1 VDGDVRSFEQRLA
14 KANEE
19 GAFLALSVAP
29 RYYVRAERKLRERFA
44 LDARNLDNMLIPKL
58 KEMADAKRIT
68 WPTVLQADRSDRE
81 GRDWGYLK
89 TLFSLCIPAAEEMLS
104 ANTKTVLVTSLGL
117 LARYDQMSLL
127 DRLRDKAGVTGS
139 PLHGLW
145 ILVPESGGSPLPTV
159 DGKPVPILSG
169 GQHARI
175 PTRWL
180 KDTKNA

>member
-1 VDGDVRSFEQRLA
+1 MPAV
-14 KANEE
+14 EE
-19 GAFLALSVAP
+19 
-29 RYYVRAERKLRERFA
+29 E
-44 LDARNLDNMLIPKL
+44 
-58 KEMADAKRIT
+58 
-68 WPTVLQADRSDRE
+68 
-81 GRDWGYLK
+81 
-89 TLFSLCIPAAEEMLS
+89 LS
-104 ANTKTVLVTSLGL
+104 ANGKTVLVTALGL

-145 ILVPESGGSPLPTV
+145 VLVPEFGGTPLPTV

-180 KDTKNA
+180 KEANNA